1 MRLPSELLSGCELL
15 PLNWRAGNGLMC
27 LVTLSMS
34 EMRKSFEKDCYF
46 LITRFTKL
54 EMINDDRDAL
64 ILRP

>member
-1 MRLPSELLSGCELL
+1 
-15 PLNWRAGNGLMC
+15 MC